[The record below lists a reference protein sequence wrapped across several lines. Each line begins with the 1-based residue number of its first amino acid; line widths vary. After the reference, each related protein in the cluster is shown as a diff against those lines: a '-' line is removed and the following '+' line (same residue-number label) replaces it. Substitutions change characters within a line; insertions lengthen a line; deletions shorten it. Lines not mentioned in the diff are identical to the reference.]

1 MYIINIKA
9 KRKLQWNFCAF
20 WLQISSCVYDAKKL
34 QGVIKRIP
42 QLLTMLL
49 LFVISFKFLFLLVR
63 PKLVTEISKK
73 TSEIL
78 SLIESEHEWLMPR
91 VTIDNNEE
99 PGLFCSSI
107 AEDRVN
113 KTIQFPPKYSK
124 DDKTS
129 TNSLSLMRKCLSL
142 ALKGNASPFFHHKS
156 PPQVE
161 YYLPGAIHLA
171 GPVISRRA
179 NSVGS
184 NFSL

>member
-1 MYIINIKA
+1 MM
-9 KRKLQWNFCAF
+9 L
-20 WLQISSCVYDAKKL
+20 KKL

-63 PKLVTEISKK
+63 PKLVKEISKT

-78 SLIESEHEWLMPR
+78 TLIESEHEWLMPR

-107 AEDRVN
+107 AEDWVN

-124 DDKTS
+124 DHKTS

-161 YYLPGAIHLA
+161 YYLQGAIHLA
-171 GPVISRRA
+171 GPVISRRV